1 MVSIGTGKTDFQKAS
16 NHDPDLSLTPS
27 PYAWYCSIQG
37 LRKIYKIVLEQAT
50 IAEGRPVDTAE
61 AWCGMIDVP
70 FFRLNPLIQE
80 VKLDE
85 VDDAK
90 IDHMLLETKLYLLLN
105 IDRIKELAA
114 YLRKPMKR
122 VRWSSPF

>member
-1 MVSIGTGKTDFQKAS
+1 
-16 NHDPDLSLTPS
+16 
-27 PYAWYCSIQG
+27 
-37 LRKIYKIVLEQAT
+37 
-50 IAEGRPVDTAE
+50 
-61 AWCGMIDVP
+61 MIDVP

-90 IDHMLLETKLYLLLN
+90 IDNMLWETKLYISAN
-105 IDRIKELAA
+105 MDRIKELAA